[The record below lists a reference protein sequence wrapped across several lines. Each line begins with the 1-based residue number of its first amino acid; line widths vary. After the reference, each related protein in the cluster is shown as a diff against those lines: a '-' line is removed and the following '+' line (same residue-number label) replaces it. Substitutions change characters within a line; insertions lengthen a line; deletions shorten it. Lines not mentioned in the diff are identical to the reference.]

1 MKTIPQNIFYLL
13 TGLREVCEFLLHFV
27 VRIWKAEFIHE
38 VVLNLSN
45 IWIEVIITHS
55 YE

>member
-1 MKTIPQNIFYLL
+1 MKTITQNKFYLL
-13 TGLREVCEFLLHFV
+13 TGSREVCVFLLHFV
-27 VRIWKAEFIHE
+27 VRIWKAEFIFE
-38 VVLNLSN
+38 IVLNLSN